1 MVPNSLNTLS
11 QHSNAVTSIAPY
23 RIEGGMFA
31 FDDPTTGL
39 VREPFIGGANYWM
52 DKWSGKSNS
61 CTITFSAY
69 PLPDYDVKLELKDTH
84 LINGSNYDDQE
95 GRNIWL
101 CPALFKYF
109 ASAPKELYIKNIS

>member
-1 MVPNSLNTLS
+1 
-11 QHSNAVTSIAPY
+11 
-23 RIEGGMFA
+23 MFA

-52 DKWSGKSNS
+52 DKFSEDKNS
-61 CTITFSAY
+61 CTIAFSAN

-109 ASAPKELYIKNIS
+109 ANAPIELYIKNIS